1 MINEKLHTQSDTLS
15 NYISEALTTG
25 APFCVC
31 RFPGK
36 TEWEV
41 FAERDEPEIEGPYF
55 VIQPWGESGSVKMYS
70 VSENSFAGRLNISTQ
85 ENGQSELPAHTTFD
99 EYEKQFQAYKKT
111 FENGSLKKAVL
122 SRIKRIPK
130 PVDFNAFD
138 FFKKLEK
145 AYPRALVYLLS
156 HPATGMWMGASPEIL
171 VEKTETGWQT
181 VSLAGTL
188 PTSANVNW
196 TKKEKIEQEYVSA
209 HIREALIASGISKF
223 KESIPDTVQAGN
235 VNHLKS
241 TFHFDGPATQGFFK
255 TLVSHLHPTPA
266 VAGLPAKEAAD
277 FINRTELHHRG
288 LYTGYLG
295 IVNLPERVSLYVNLR
310 CMQIGKSDL
319 ALYLGGGITVAS
331 DLPSEWEET
340 EQKATTIL
348 QYLND

>member
-1 MINEKLHTQSDTLS
+1 LINEKLHTQSDTLS

-99 EYEKQFQAYKKT
+99 EYEKQFQACKKT

-223 KESIPDTVQAGN
+223 KESIPGTVQAGN